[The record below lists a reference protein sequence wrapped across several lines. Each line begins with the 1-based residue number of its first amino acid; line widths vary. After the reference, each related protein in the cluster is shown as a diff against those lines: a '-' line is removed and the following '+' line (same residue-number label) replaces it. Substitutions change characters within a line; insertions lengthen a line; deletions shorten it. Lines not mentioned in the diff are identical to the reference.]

1 MSDQCPFKAD
11 GLESVSTVC
20 PRLFF
25 YSQRDGQRT
34 GREACMNEAQCTVT
48 TDWVYQTV
56 KHLICKFAI
65 KFCKFKKG
73 GIRYFCVTFLTLV

>member
-20 PRLFF
+20 PRLIF

-34 GREACMNEAQCTVT
+34 SREACTNEAQPTVT
-48 TDWVYQTV
+48 TDWVYLNL
-56 KHLICKFAI
+56 KSII
-65 KFCKFKKG
+65 
-73 GIRYFCVTFLTLV
+73 